1 MGDACEA
8 PRAVHKSEFAQLGDQ
23 LEKAEALLQQAAQ
36 GEPSARLS
44 ALAAASA
51 ELEPM
56 GARAQVFV
64 KRAQE
69 KDEDKQMYGPKM
81 VARVLDFWARL
92 EAAVARAEELDA
104 ALAPLKALA
113 RVRHARLEPQT
124 GLALCRYGCHTRADA
139 YTTPLQAQAQEE
151 EEEREEER
159 REHEAEQARAAAAE
173 AQRREEALVQERE
186 AAARREAEAARRRED
201 FEAER
206 EHERRGQ
213 APGAAGAALGL
224 EEALGLLR
232 SECAEEAALAD
243 ALQALQLLCSNVV
256 AHPEEQRFRTIRL
269 LNANFQARRGMHHA
283 RT

>member
-1 MGDACEA
+1 MKNARARQAATPLACRLEGRIGDACER
-8 PRAVHKSEFAQLGDQ
+8 PRGTHKSEFAQLGEQ
-23 LEKAEALLQQAAQ
+23 LETAEDLLQQAAQ
-36 GEPSARLS
+36 GEPSARLA

-104 ALAPLKALA
+104 ALAPLKAL
-113 RVRHARLEPQT
+113 
-124 GLALCRYGCHTRADA
+124 
-139 YTTPLQAQAQEE
+139 LQAQAQEE
-151 EEEREEER
+151 EEEREEGR

-186 AAARREAEAARRRED
+186 AMARREAEAARRRDD

-232 SECAEEAALAD
+232 RECAEEAALAD
-243 ALQALQLLCSNVV
+243 ALQALPLPCSNVV
-256 AHPEEQRFRTIRL
+256 RIRVQPS
-269 LNANFQARRGMHHA
+269 A
-283 RT
+283 

>member
-1 MGDACEA
+1 MGDACER
-8 PRAVHKSEFAQLGDQ
+8 PRGTHKSEFAQLGEQ
-23 LEKAEALLQQAAQ
+23 LEKAEDLLQQAAQ
-36 GEPSARLS
+36 GEPSARLA

-92 EAAVARAEELDA
+92 EAAVARAGELDV
-104 ALAPLKALA
+104 ALAPLKAL
-113 RVRHARLEPQT
+113 
-124 GLALCRYGCHTRADA
+124 
-139 YTTPLQAQAQEE
+139 LQAQAQEE
-151 EEEREEER
+151 EEEREEGR
-159 REHEAEQARAAAAE
+159 REHEAEQARAAAAK

-186 AAARREAEAARRRED
+186 ATARREAEAARRREE

-213 APGAAGAALGL
+213 APGAAGLEELGL

-232 SECAEEAALAD
+232 RECAEEAALAD
-243 ALQALQLLCSNVV
+243 ALQALLLLWSNTV
-256 AHPEEQRFRTIRL
+256 RIRVSSYP
-269 LNANFQARRGMHHA
+269 
-283 RT
+283 